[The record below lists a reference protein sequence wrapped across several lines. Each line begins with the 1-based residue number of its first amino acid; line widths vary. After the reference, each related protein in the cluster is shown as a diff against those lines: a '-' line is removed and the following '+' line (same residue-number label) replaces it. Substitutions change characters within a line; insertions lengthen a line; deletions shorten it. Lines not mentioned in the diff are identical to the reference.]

1 MLLESAAPMF
11 LLHSI
16 TAFALH
22 FSINSQWLRVVL
34 FCRVLLLSYNAGVS
48 LLRVGWQVELTSL

>member
-1 MLLESAAPMF
+1 MLLESAALMF

-16 TAFALH
+16 AAFALH

-34 FCRVLLLSYNAGVS
+34 FRRVLLPSHDAGVS
-48 LLRVGWQVELTSL
+48 LLRVDGR